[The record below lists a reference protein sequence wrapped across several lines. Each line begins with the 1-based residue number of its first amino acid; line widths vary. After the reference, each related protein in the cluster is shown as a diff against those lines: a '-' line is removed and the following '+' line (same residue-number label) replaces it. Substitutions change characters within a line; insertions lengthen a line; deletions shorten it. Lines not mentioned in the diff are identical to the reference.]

1 MSETKAAISSVG
13 GTLDDFFAELGVR
26 DEVYGAAIKEV
37 IAWQIE
43 TALKEKAISK
53 VELAKRMKTSRTQ
66 VNRVLDPKN
75 LGVSLESLESMA
87 RSIGKKLRI
96 ELVDA

>member
-1 MSETKAAISSVG
+1 
-13 GTLDDFFAELGVR
+13 
-26 DEVYGAAIKEV
+26 
-37 IAWQIE
+37 
-43 TALKEKAISK
+43 
-53 VELAKRMKTSRTQ
+53 MKTSRTQ